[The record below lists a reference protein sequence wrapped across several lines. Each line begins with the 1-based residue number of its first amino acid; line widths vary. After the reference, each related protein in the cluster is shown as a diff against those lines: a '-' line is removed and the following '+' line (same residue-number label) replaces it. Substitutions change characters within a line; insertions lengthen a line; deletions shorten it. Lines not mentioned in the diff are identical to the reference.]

1 MLGTGSRKMVM
12 QKALFLVQSLRLF
25 SVAQAF
31 HLKVPS
37 LCSSFSVS
45 RTATSLFS
53 SKSAVIPRAAVS
65 CVVRN
70 ELNNEVKYVL
80 VQRGKE
86 PNKGIWSF
94 PGGKIESGELSFEAA
109 MRELEEETGLSKDM
123 DDYVFNW
130 CEKAPICTTDSIHS
144 AFNGEKEI
152 VSFHYVISQWFVD
165 VNSKDSPKR
174 PTLIANDDAA
184 DAKWF
189 SVEDIRKGIQDGEI
203 TQGVEP
209 VLERTELMYQKGLL
223 E

>member
-1 MLGTGSRKMVM
+1 MVM
-12 QKALFLVQSLRLF
+12 QKALLLVQSLRLL

-31 HLKVPS
+31 HPKVPP
-37 LCSSFSVS
+37 LGSSFSMS
-45 RTATSLFS
+45 RTPTALFS
-53 SKSAVIPRAAVS
+53 SESAIPRAAVS

-70 ELNNEVKYVL
+70 ELDNEIKYVL

-94 PGGKIESGELSFEAA
+94 PGGKIESGERSFEAA

-144 AFNGEKEI
+144 AFDGEKEI

-165 VNSKDSPKR
+165 VISKDSLKR

-184 DAKWF
+184 DAQWLSFK
-189 SVEDIRKGIQDGEI
+189 DIQKGIQSGEI
-203 TQGVEP
+203 TPGVEP

-223 E
+223 

>member
-12 QKALFLVQSLRLF
+12 QKALLLVQSLRLF

-31 HLKVPS
+31 QSKVPP
-37 LCSSFSVS
+37 
-45 RTATSLFS
+45 LFS
-53 SKSAVIPRAAVS
+53 SISISRTPTALFSSQSAIPRAAVS

-94 PGGKIESGELSFEAA
+94 PGGKIESGERSFEAA

-144 AFNGEKEI
+144 TSDGEEEI

-165 VNSKDSPKR
+165 VNSKDSTKR
-174 PTLIANDDAA
+174 PTLKANDDAA

-189 SVEDIRKGIQDGEI
+189 SFKDIQKGIQNGEI
-203 TQGVEP
+203 TPGVEP
-209 VLERTELMYQKGLL
+209 VLERTELMHQKGLL